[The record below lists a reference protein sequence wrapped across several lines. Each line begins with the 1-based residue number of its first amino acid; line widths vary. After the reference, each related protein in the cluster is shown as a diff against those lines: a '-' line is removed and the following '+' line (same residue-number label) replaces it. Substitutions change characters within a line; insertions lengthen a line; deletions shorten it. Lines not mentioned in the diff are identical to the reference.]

1 MNVVYVLL
9 GLDSLSCG
17 LAEHGPQFRGCLLP
31 LGTTESF
38 RANDEFAFGGDRDDQ
53 FGHGLLPRTEPGW

>member
-9 GLDSLSCG
+9 GLDGLPCG
-17 LAEHGPQFRGCLLP
+17 LAEHGPQLRGCLLP

-38 RANDEFAFGGDRDDQ
+38 RANDEFALGGYGDDQ
-53 FGHGLLPRTEPGW
+53 LGHGRP